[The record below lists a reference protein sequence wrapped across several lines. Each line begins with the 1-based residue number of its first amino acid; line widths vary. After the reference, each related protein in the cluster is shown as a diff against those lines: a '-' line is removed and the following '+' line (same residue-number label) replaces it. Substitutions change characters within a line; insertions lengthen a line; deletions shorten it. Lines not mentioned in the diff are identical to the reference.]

1 MCDRDRESRA
11 ARCRELAAECERLAV
26 LATDD
31 ATRIY
36 YRQLAEYYLARAR
49 SWEPCN

>member
-1 MCDRDRESRA
+1 MCDRDRVSRA
-11 ARCRELAAECERLAV
+11 ARCRELAAECERLVV

-31 ATRIY
+31 ATQIY

-49 SWEPCN
+49 SEEPCS